1 MIYRFLDE
9 SPRWLVNKNQLDK
22 AYKIVFKGSTR
33 PVQSILAPI
42 QISPIVSVAILADK
56 RSFKERLKMAFH
68 EISLLYG
75 TRIIRNRLFVC
86 QFAWF
91 VSSFSYYVIALN
103 ADNFSAN
110 RYIYIALVGL
120 FEIPSCIVPIA
131 ILKCFGRRSTSL
143 LLFYAAGISLL
154 TLFAIP
160 TDQKTAITFVAMF
173 GRFCISAV
181 YIVVILHTAE
191 LFPTEVRNS
200 SIGTSS
206 TMSHIG
212 SISAPYVVDFLVRD
226 RLSILKCIYSKRIV
240 NKHLVFH

>member
-1 MIYRFLDE
+1 MDE

-22 AYKIVFKGSTR
+22 AYKIVFKGSTQVIQR
-33 PVQSILAPI
+33 PVQL
-42 QISPIVSVAILADK
+42 SPKSVPSDLTEK
-56 RSFKERLKMAFH
+56 TSLKHRLKTAFR

-75 TRIIRNRLFVC
+75 TPTIRNRLFIC
-86 QFAWF
+86 QFSWF

-110 RYIYIALVGL
+110 RYIYIAMVGL

-143 LLFYAAGISLL
+143 LLFYAAGLSLL
-154 TLFAIP
+154 SLFVIP

-173 GRFCISAV
+173 GRFCIGAV

-206 TMSHIG
+206 TVSHIG
-212 SISAPYVVDFLVRD
+212 SISAPYVVDFLV
-226 RLSILKCIYSKRIV
+226 SV
-240 NKHLVFH
+240 ELV